1 VIVPSSTFFR
11 NLSKSIKNIKKR
23 QLEFLG
29 HILRKDG
36 MENLCITGFVDGKRN
51 RGRQR
56 ITFLDSLCKWMYGQ
70 APAQNLRLAKLWKTA
85 RDRREWN
92 TMITNALMGMV
103 PKEEEQQLW
112 NVRNKSLPM
121 FKIYQKYALKIART

>member
-103 PKEEEQQLW
+103 PLKTCQF
-112 NVRNKSLPM
+112 VFGM
-121 FKIYQKYALKIART
+121 FSKLNTLASRQEKRKL